1 MPKVAKHIS
10 FSGRVQG
17 VGFRFT
23 AQRIAIRYELRGY
36 VRNTLDGEVEVLA
49 QGESEDIDD
58 FVRDL
63 RETFAVRNVS
73 IREVPLDAQYDGFDI
88 LL

>member
-23 AQRIAIRYELRGY
+23 AQRIAIRYELSGY
-36 VRNTLDGEVEVLA
+36 VRNTFDGKVEVLA
-49 QGESEDIDD
+49 QGDSEDVDD
-58 FVRDL
+58 FLQDL
-63 RETFAVRNVS
+63 RETFAVRDVS
-73 IREVPLDAQYDGFDI
+73 IGDVPVDSQYDEFNII
-88 LL
+88 L

>member
-23 AQRIAIRYELRGY
+23 AQKVAMHYKLAGY
-36 VRNTLDGEVEVLA
+36 VCNTPNGGVEVLA
-49 QGESEDIDD
+49 QGGAEDISA

-63 RETFAVRNVS
+63 QEMFTVQGTTIEDAPVS
-73 IREVPLDAQYDGFDI
+73 PRYDGFDI
-88 LL
+88 TF